1 MLIDSHCHLDFP
13 NFTDDIDAVME
24 RAHAA
29 GVGAMLTIGTTLAK
43 AQQVIRV
50 AERFPNVWCSV
61 GIHPHEAEAEADVQ
75 AQTLIEMSRHPRVVA
90 IGETGLDYYY
100 EHAPRAAQE
109 VNFRA
114 HIEASRTTGLPI
126 IIHTRDADEDT
137 SRILVE
143 EMKKGP
149 FPGLIHCFTS
159 GPQLADLAVELGLSI
174 SFSGIITFK
183 TAAQLRE
190 IAAKVPEDRILVE
203 TDSPYLAP
211 IPHRGRRNEPAFV
224 ADTARVV
231 AQVRGVGPAVLARQ
245 TTENF
250 RRLFTKAD
258 LSAVLAA

>member
-13 NFTDDIDAVME
+13 NFADDLDAVME
-24 RAHAA
+24 RARAA

-43 AQQVIRV
+43 AQQVIEV

-61 GIHPHEAEAEADVQ
+61 GIHPHEAAAEADVQ
-75 AQTLIEMSRHPRVVA
+75 AQTLIEMSRHPKVIA
-90 IGETGLDYYY
+90 IGETGLDYFY
-100 EHAPRAAQE
+100 EHSPRAAQE

-114 HIEASRTTGLPI
+114 HIQAARVTGLPI

-137 SRILVE
+137 EKILVE
-143 EMKKGP
+143 EMGKGA

-159 GPQLADLAVELGLSI
+159 GPKLAQTALDLGLSI
-174 SFSGIITFK
+174 SFSGIVTFK

-190 IAAKVPEDRILVE
+190 IAATVPDDRILVE

-211 IPHRGRRNEPAFV
+211 IPHRGRRNEPSFV

-258 LSAVLAA
+258 FSALAA